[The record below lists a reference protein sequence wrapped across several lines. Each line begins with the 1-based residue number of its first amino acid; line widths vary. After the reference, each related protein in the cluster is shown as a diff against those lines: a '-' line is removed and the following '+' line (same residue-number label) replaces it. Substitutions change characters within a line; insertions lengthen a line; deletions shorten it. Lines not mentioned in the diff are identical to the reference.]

1 MSKKADYDVEAK
13 AANPVFAQE
22 TDSAEYIGDEG
33 AIPGESLIIGDSY
46 YARLQRFA
54 NRFGVEARGI
64 ERVPSDERS
73 NAGMS
78 QIGTMVGASAI
89 AKWRI
94 DVDKMRSGS
103 QPTWSFRPLPSAPSR
118 TLFSSSDSSIRF

>member
-1 MSKKADYDVEAK
+1 MSEVKNYDIEAK
-13 AANPVFAQE
+13 AAPGYVHE
-22 TDSAEYIGDEG
+22 TGSSEYVKDEG

-46 YARLQRFA
+46 YARVQRFA

-78 QIGTMVGASAI
+78 QIGTMVGRLPGLWAI
-89 AKWRI
+89 YR
-94 DVDKMRSGS
+94 
-103 QPTWSFRPLPSAPSR
+103 L
-118 TLFSSSDSSIRF
+118 